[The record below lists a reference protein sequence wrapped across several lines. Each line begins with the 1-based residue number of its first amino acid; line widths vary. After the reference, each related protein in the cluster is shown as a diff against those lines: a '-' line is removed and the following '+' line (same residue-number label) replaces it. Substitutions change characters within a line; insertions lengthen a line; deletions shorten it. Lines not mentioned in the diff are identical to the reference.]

1 MPAATISHRA
11 QEALAFAIR
20 IRTAVSAP
28 KKLMPDILAWL
39 FARFG
44 REGFAHRR
52 MNTQA
57 GSPQVFYFRRLED
70 AQEFLDTF
78 PDLELANEAVF
89 DIDAPER
96 LADELGRV
104 ARRRR

>member
-20 IRTAVSAP
+20 IRVRTAMGAP
-28 KKLMPDILAWL
+28 QSLTPGLLTWL

-44 REGFAHRR
+44 RDGFAHRR
-52 MNTQA
+52 MDTQA

-70 AQEFLDTF
+70 AQEFLEAF
-78 PDLELANEAVF
+78 PDLELANET
-89 DIDAPER
+89 AP
-96 LADELGRV
+96 GP
-104 ARRRR
+104 